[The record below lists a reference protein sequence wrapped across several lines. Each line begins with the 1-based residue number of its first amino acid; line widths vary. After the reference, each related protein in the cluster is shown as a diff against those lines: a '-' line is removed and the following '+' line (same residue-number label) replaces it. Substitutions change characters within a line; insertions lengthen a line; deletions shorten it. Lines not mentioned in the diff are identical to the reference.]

1 MKKYNGILY
10 DGKDYDVSHISSC
23 DSTLSECEENC
34 PHYYSCNTVTM
45 ANDILR
51 DYEVNRPK
59 KLYFDMDG
67 VLATW
72 QEGTPI
78 ETVCSPGYFAN
89 LPAEQNVVDALKLLT
104 ANDRIELHILS
115 AVFDEPHNIADK
127 LHWIKVHLGDVVK
140 SENIHFVSNNTRKS
154 LALGGIDK
162 NDILI
167 DDYSK
172 NISDWIEDG
181 GTTIKMFNATNGRTG
196 KYYGSYTCTWLAP
209 CQIADDILAV
219 VVNYPHLKEGA
230 CGPAGLQL
238 IPT

>member
-1 MKKYNGILY
+1 MEKYDGILN
-10 DGKDYDVSHISSC
+10 DGQDYDVSRISNC
-23 DSTLSECEENC
+23 NSTLDKCEKGC
-34 PHYYSCNTVTM
+34 PRYYSCDTVAM
-45 ANDILR
+45 AEDILKE
-51 DYEVNRPK
+51 YEFGK
-59 KLYFDMDG
+59 KKRLYFDMDG
-67 VLATW
+67 VLAKW

-89 LPAEQNVVDALKLLT
+89 LPAEQNVVEALKLL
-104 ANDRIELHILS
+104 AVKERIELHILS

-127 LHWIKVHLGDVVK
+127 LHWIKNNLGDAVK
-140 SENIHFVSNNTRKS
+140 PENIHFVSNGTRKS

-219 VVNYPHLKEGA
+219 VLNN
-230 CGPAGLQL
+230 PARASSDEDSS
-238 IPT
+238 IAESRS

>member
-1 MKKYNGILY
+1 MKKYDGIING
-10 DGKDYDVSHISSC
+10 GQDYDVSHISSC
-23 DSTLSECEENC
+23 DSTLSKCEENC

-89 LPAEQNVVDALKLLT
+89 LPAEQNVVDALKVLAT
-104 ANDRIELHILS
+104 NDRVELHILS

-127 LHWIKVHLGDVVK
+127 LHWIKFRLRNVVK
-140 SENIHFVSNNTRKS
+140 PENIHFVSNDTRKS

-162 NDILI
+162 SDILI

-172 NISDWIEDG
+172 NIFEWIEDG
-181 GTTIKMFNATNGRTG
+181 GTAIKMFNATNGRTG
-196 KYYGSYTCTWLAP
+196 KYYGAYTCTWLAP

-219 VVNYPHLKEGA
+219 V
-230 CGPAGLQL
+230 
-238 IPT
+238 

>member
-1 MKKYNGILY
+1 MKKYDGIING
-10 DGKDYDVSHISSC
+10 GQDYDVSHISSC
-23 DSTLSECEENC
+23 ESTLDKCEKEC
-34 PHYYSCNTVTM
+34 PRYYSCDTVAM

-89 LPAEQNVVDALKLLT
+89 LPAEQNVIDALKLL
-104 ANDRIELHILS
+104 AKNDELELHILS

-127 LHWIKVHLGDVVK
+127 LHWIKVHLGDVVTP
-140 SENIHFVSNNTRKS
+140 ENIHFVSNGTRKS

-162 NDILI
+162 EDILV

-172 NISDWIEDG
+172 NISEWIEDG
-181 GTTIKMFNATNGRTG
+181 GTAIKMFNATNGRTG
-196 KYYGSYTCTWLAP
+196 KYYGAYTCTWLAP
-209 CQIADDILAV
+209 RQIADDILAV
-219 VVNYPHLKEGA
+219 VSKPR
-230 CGPAGLQL
+230 
-238 IPT
+238 